1 MNSGASHLKIRS
13 FSFVIVTY
21 LAGVCAGL
29 SVILTVFEKEG
40 GGAPNDLEEESE
52 GLTLLLLAI
61 LLAVTDM
68 LGVTEAGGVF
78 DGVIEGV
85 TGDGVTEELVEGVV
99 VGLLDGNGTK

>member
-13 FSFVIVTY
+13 LSFVIVTY
-21 LAGVCAGL
+21 LAGVCPGL
-29 SVILTVFEKEG
+29 SVILTVFDKEG

-52 GLTLLLLAI
+52 GLTLLLL
-61 LLAVTDM
+61 LAVTDIV
-68 LGVTEAGGVF
+68 GVTEAVGVF

-99 VGLLDGNGTK
+99 VGLLEGNGTK